1 MTIMIGRLGRGY
13 PTALVESLVKMV
25 SDFSNILKAL
35 TLSRMAEGVGFE
47 PTVRFHAHTL
57 SKRAP

>member
-35 TLSRMAEGVGFE
+35 TLSRMAEGV
-47 PTVRFHAHTL
+47 PVNYSR
-57 SKRAP
+57 